1 MSITA
6 GQIAAIIGGT
16 IVGDPN
22 VLVFRPSKIEE
33 GGEGTITFLA
43 NPKYNEYL
51 YTTTASVVL
60 VGNELILDTKVS
72 PTLIKVDNVYLAL
85 AILMEKFNAQLSIPK
100 GVSST
105 TSIHSS
111 VELGDNVSID
121 DFVVVRAG
129 VKIGANTKIFGQV
142 FIGDNVTIGKD
153 VILYP
158 GVKIYHN
165 CHLGDRCVIHA
176 NTVIGSDGFGYA
188 KDDQG
193 NFKKIPQTGNV
204 IIEDDVE
211 IGSNAVIDRASMGS
225 TIIKSKAKLDNL
237 IQIAHNVV
245 IGSNTAI
252 AAQAGIA
259 GSVVI
264 GNDCL
269 IGGQAGIAGHLQIA
283 DGTMIQA
290 QSGISSSVKG
300 DNIKLYGTPA
310 LDYSNYLKS
319 YAYFKKLPEIVTQ
332 LRNLQTELDKLT
344 KSIDK

>member
-16 IVGDPN
+16 IEGDAS
-22 VLVFRPSKIEE
+22 VLVYRPSKIEE

-51 YTTTASVVL
+51 YSTTASAVL
-60 VGNELILDTKVS
+60 VSNDLVLECEVK
-72 PTLIKVDNVYLAL
+72 PTLIKVENVYIAL
-85 AILMEKFNAQLSIPK
+85 AILMEKFNSNLSIPK
-100 GVSST
+100 GQSNMSSV
-105 TSIHSS
+105 HPS
-111 VELGDNVSID
+111 VELGENVSID
-121 DFVVVRAG
+121 DFVVIRSGA
-129 VKIGANTKIFGQV
+129 KIGANAKIFGQV
-142 FIGDNVTIGKD
+142 FIGDNVVIGD
-153 VILYP
+153 DTILYP
-158 GVKIYHN
+158 GVKIYHD
-165 CHLGDRCVIHA
+165 CKLGNRCVIHA

-188 KDDQG
+188 KDENG

-225 TIIKSKAKLDNL
+225 TIIKSRAKLDNL
-237 IQIAHNVV
+237 IQVAHNVV

-300 DNIKLYGTPA
+300 ENIKLYGTPA
-310 LDYSNYLKS
+310 LDYANYLKS
-319 YAYFKKLPEIVTQ
+319 YAYFKKLPEIVAQ
-332 LRNLQTELDKLT
+332 LRYVQTEMDKLA
-344 KSIDK
+344 KSVDK